1 MCHCASARS
10 PAAARSR
17 TLAGDAAA
25 HSLSFL
31 RDYFS
36 IPYPSDKLD
45 HVGVPDFAAG
55 AMENLGLVTYRE
67 TALLVSEESSE
78 DERARVVSAIAHET
92 AHMWFGDLV
101 TMRWWEGTWLN
112 EAFATFMEVLATDA
126 FEPRWEIWTH
136 FGVGRAVA
144 LATDGLRATRA
155 IEYPVGR
162 PEEVEDMF
170 DVITYDKGA
179 SVLRM
184 IERHLGEDAFRRG
197 LNFYLEK
204 HRYSNTDTTDLWDA
218 LEVASGQNV
227 GATMGTW
234 VNQPGHP
241 LVSVGLTDDGTS
253 LEISQRRFL
262 LDGNTSEDQRWVVPV
277 SLRYATGGGD
287 VHREQ
292 LLLEGP
298 TATVPLKEEPSW
310 VLVNESAWGV
320 YRVFYSDE
328 LREKISAS
336 LTELDGRER
345 LSLVSD
351 TWAETV
357 AGLVGLES
365 PLALWSRLES
375 DRDPDVWWAIAG
387 GLGLLELVST
397 EQELAALALMTQGLA
412 GPGFADVGWR
422 PEESAD
428 GLAAETPRRA
438 RLRARLVTLL
448 GTLGRDD
455 DVRREARKRLADA
468 DAGRVPLPA
477 DLATAVA
484 RVVAAAGGPQ
494 EWDVLYS
501 HYKAATTPQ
510 DEVRYLDALGGFSD
524 PDLLRKSV
532 ELVFSA
538 EVRSQDAPYLLGG
551 ILAHRAGC
559 AVAWEAIEERWDEML
574 MRWPPK
580 STHRMLESLPALV
593 AAGDEVAERA
603 LDWLVSHPLGSG
615 ERRVVQARERLNI
628 NLAFKHRVADELGAV
643 LAAYAPGAR

>member
-1 MCHCASARS
+1 M
-10 PAAARSR
+10 
-17 TLAGDAAA
+17 
-25 HSLSFL
+25 
-31 RDYFS
+31 
-36 IPYPSDKLD
+36 
-45 HVGVPDFAAG
+45 
-55 AMENLGLVTYRE
+55 
-67 TALLVSEESSE
+67 
-78 DERARVVSAIAHET
+78 
-92 AHMWFGDLV
+92 
-101 TMRWWEGTWLN
+101 
-112 EAFATFMEVLATDA
+112 
-126 FEPRWEIWTH
+126 
-136 FGVGRAVA
+136 
-144 LATDGLRATRA
+144 
-155 IEYPVGR
+155 GR

-287 VHREQ
+287 VHHEQ

-328 LREKISAS
+328 LREKIFAS
-336 LTELDGRER
+336 LAELDGRER

-412 GPGFADVGWR
+412 GPGFAAVGWR

-484 RVVAAAGGPQ
+484 RVVAAAGG
-494 EWDVLYS
+494 
-501 HYKAATTPQ
+501 
-510 DEVRYLDALGGFSD
+510 
-524 PDLLRKSV
+524 
-532 ELVFSA
+532 
-538 EVRSQDAPYLLGG
+538 
-551 ILAHRAGC
+551 
-559 AVAWEAIEERWDEML
+559 
-574 MRWPPK
+574 
-580 STHRMLESLPALV
+580 
-593 AAGDEVAERA
+593 
-603 LDWLVSHPLGSG
+603 LGSG
-615 ERRVVQARERLNI
+615 TCFTRITRRQRRLRTRCATWT
-628 NLAFKHRVADELGAV
+628 LSVGFPTRTSCASRSSWCSRRRSGHRTRPTCSGASLPIGLVAPS
-643 LAAYAPGAR
+643 PGKPSRSAGTKC